1 MPTYNALTDTNPDH
15 YALYADQDW
24 VLIKEKSRGTIVV
37 PAYDSASIY
46 HNLGYVPTV
55 FSFADNGAEA
65 VWVYGDTMY
74 SLYKMRVY
82 TDEVVFSNATGASA
96 TFKYYIFYDNA

>member
-1 MPTYNALTDTNPDH
+1 MPTYDVLTDTNPDH

-24 VLIKEKSRGTIVV
+24 VLIKEKSRGTVTV
-37 PAYDSASIY
+37 PAYGSASIY
-46 HNLGYVPTV
+46 HNLGYAPTA
-55 FSFADNGAEA
+55 FGFADDGSEA

-74 SLYKMRVY
+74 SLYKMWVY
-82 TDEVVFSNATGASA
+82 ADRIVFKNSTGSSA